1 MPGAQRYY
9 KLRPSGLLTLLFLLL
24 SIASVISV
32 WMLPLPT
39 FAPLVLTIA
48 LLCWLVYRCV
58 LDANLRMGR
67 SCVAFRLEDREQIV
81 LVLRDGRQLSGQVSD
96 DSIVTPYLVIL
107 NVLLKEQSR
116 RRSLLILPDVMGNE
130 SFRLLRIALRWGE
143 KADQA
148 PA

>member
-9 KLRPSGLLTLLFLLL
+9 KLRLSGLLTLLFLLL

-32 WMLPLPT
+32 WMLPLPKV
-39 FAPLVLTIA
+39 ASLILTIV

-58 LDANLRMGR
+58 LDANLRMGW
-67 SCVAFRLEDREQIV
+67 SCVAFRLEDDEKVV
-81 LVLRDGRQLSGQVSD
+81 LVLRDGRQLSGLVSD
-96 DSIVTPYLVIL
+96 DSVVTPYIVIL
-107 NVLLKEQSR
+107 NVLLGEQSG
-116 RRSLLILPDVMGNE
+116 RRSLLILRDGMGKE
-130 SFRLLRIALRWGE
+130 SFRLLRIALRWSE

>member
-9 KLRPSGLLTLLFLLL
+9 KLRPSGVLTLLFLLL
-24 SIASVISV
+24 SIASGISV
-32 WMLPLPT
+32 WMLPLPKV
-39 FAPLVLTIA
+39 ALLVLTIA

-67 SCVAFRLEDREQIV
+67 SCVAFRLEANEQIV
-81 LVLRDGRQLSGQVSD
+81 LVLRNGQQLSGQVLD
-96 DSIVTPYLVIL
+96 DTVVTPYIVIL
-107 NVLLKEQSR
+107 NVLLGEQSG
-116 RRSLLILPDVMGNE
+116 RRSLLILPDGMGKE
-130 SFRLLRIALRWGE
+130 SFRLLRIALRWSE